1 MAKDMKPIREQRTA
15 GKGHKLCGVCFLCYI
30 CLLFSAYSSPG
41 IAESLIDPTRPPSE
55 LSVSGAPSDL
65 QSIIISPKRRAAI
78 INGQTVELG
87 GKAGDV
93 KLIEVKEGSV
103 VLQGAKG
110 RQVLTLFPNVNIN
123 KKAVLPPIK
132 DEQKHPARR
141 GKLANQSTSQ
151 AGIKDEQ

>member
-1 MAKDMKPIREQRTA
+1 MKPIRGQRTE
-15 GKGHKLCGVCFLCYI
+15 GRVQKHCGFCTPCFFC
-30 CLLFSAYSSPG
+30 CLFSVFSSPG
-41 IAESLIDPTRPPSE
+41 TAQTLIDPTRPPSE

-65 QSIIISPKRRAAI
+65 QSIIIFPKRRAAI